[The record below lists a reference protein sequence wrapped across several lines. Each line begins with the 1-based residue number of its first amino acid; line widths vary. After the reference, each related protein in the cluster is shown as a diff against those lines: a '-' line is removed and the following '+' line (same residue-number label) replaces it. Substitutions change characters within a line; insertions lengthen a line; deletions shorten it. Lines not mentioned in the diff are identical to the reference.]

1 MKLDRMSGSSVNLTQ
16 NDVRAL
22 TLLAGSPQGV
32 SVPILL
38 TAGFQ
43 LDQLASLVRHGLAT
57 VERSGRRQKDAK
69 LLRITYAG
77 RQAIGRAL
85 TMLAS
90 PLAPT
95 LDQGQGAVPR
105 KLGGMETL

>member
-38 TAGFQ
+38 AAGFQ
-43 LDQLASLVRHGLAT
+43 LDQLASLVCHGLAT

-77 RQAIGRAL
+77 RQAIGR
-85 TMLAS
+85 
-90 PLAPT
+90 
-95 LDQGQGAVPR
+95 
-105 KLGGMETL
+105 